1 MAAGNRQ
8 SRIKAPCCIKHGCIK
23 HCCIKHWVSLCLLLF
38 VAAMQNACTPYPESL
53 LSDYQARLQRVLPQA
68 QLTGQLSKAALPAM
82 PDVHR
87 LSLSI
92 PTATIDL
99 TDMLA
104 LDVCDLETLIAE
116 RNSSLGKVQTDAGVL
131 QYELRLLDKLGLCLT
146 TPARSQQ
153 LDAELIAKLQQI
165 YQQKQQ
171 QLPAVFAN
179 LLSRDQTLRQQLGGS
194 QRGVSPDQGGHAETL
209 QALQQLNRLR
219 QLILQRDYQAAGKVD
234 IHQALGTLHQTQLV
248 ADLQHSL
255 RLSQQFFLQLN
266 ADLAKR
272 SNTEL
277 CQADRNIRDN
287 LLMQIFIARVQ
298 SELARLDGMA
308 NELSAALL
316 QLYQQHPLQPTV
328 QQRLLAPQQALQQ
341 QLRQHVAFWQR
352 WRQCD
357 HPG

>member
-146 TPARSQQ
+146 TPARSNQ

-287 LLMQIFIARVQ
+287 LLTQIFIARVQ

>member
-8 SRIKAPCCIKHGCIK
+8 SRIKAPCCIKHG
-23 HCCIKHWVSLCLLLF
+23 CIKHWVSLCLLLF

-153 LDAELIAKLQQI
+153 LDAELITKLQQI

>member
-8 SRIKAPCCIKHGCIK
+8 SRIKACYLIRCLLRC
-23 HCCIKHWVSLCLLLF
+23 CLLLIV
-38 VAAMQNACTPYPESL
+38 VAVQSACTPYPESL
-53 LSDYQARLQRVLPQA
+53 LSDYQARLHRVLPQA
-68 QLTGQLSKAALPAM
+68 QFTESLNKAALPAL
-82 PDVHR
+82 PQVR
-87 LSLSI
+87 ELTQSL
-92 PTATIDL
+92 PAATIDL

-116 RNSSLGKVQTDAGVL
+116 RNSSLGKVQTDAGL
-131 QYELRLLDKLGLCLT
+131 LHYELRLLDKLGLCLT
-146 TPARSQQ
+146 TPALANQ
-153 LDAELIAKLQQI
+153 LDTELIAKLQQI
-165 YQQKQQ
+165 FLQKQQ

-179 LLSRDQTLRQQLGGS
+179 LLSRDQTLRQQLAGS
-194 QRGVSPDQGGHAETL
+194 QRGVASEQGGSSETL
-209 QALQQLNRLR
+209 QALQQLNKLR
-219 QLILQRDYQAAGKVD
+219 QLVQKQDYQAASQID
-234 IHQALGTLHQTQLV
+234 INQALGVLHQTQLI

-266 ADLAKR
+266 TALATL

-277 CQADRNIRDN
+277 CQADRSIRDN
-287 LLMQIFIARVQ
+287 LLTQIFIGRVQ
-298 SELARLDGMA
+298 AELARVDGIA

-328 QQRLLAPQQALQQ
+328 QDRLLAPQQALQH

-357 HPG
+357 QPG

>member
-8 SRIKAPCCIKHGCIK
+8 NRIKACYLIRGLF
-23 HCCIKHWVSLCLLLF
+23 SYCLLLF
-38 VAAMQNACTPYPESL
+38 ITAGISACTPYPETL
-53 LSDYQARLQRVLPQA
+53 LRDYQSRLQRLLPQA
-68 QLTGQLSKAALPAM
+68 ELTESLSKAELPPF
-82 PDVHR
+82 PDVR
-87 LSLSI
+87 ELTLPI
-92 PTATIDL
+92 PVATINL

-116 RNSSLGKVQTDAGVL
+116 RNSSLGKVQADAGL
-131 QYELRLLDKLGLCLT
+131 LHYELRLLDKLGQCLS
-146 TPARSQQ
+146 TPALYTQ
-153 LDAELIAKLQQI
+153 LDAELLVQLQQI

-179 LLSRDQTLRQQLGGS
+179 LLSRDQTLRQQLAGS
-194 QRGVSPDQGGHAETL
+194 QRGVTPEQGGSSETL
-209 QALQQLNRLR
+209 QALQQLNKLRL
-219 QLILQRDYQAAGKVD
+219 LVLQQEYQAASQ
-234 IHQALGTLHQTQLV
+234 ININQALGVLHQTQLL

-266 ADLAKR
+266 TALAR
-272 SNTEL
+272 LSNTEI
-277 CQADRNIRDN
+277 CQANRNIRDN
-287 LLMQIFIARVQ
+287 VLTQIFIGRVQ

-308 NELSAALL
+308 TELTAALL

-328 QQRLLAPQQALQQ
+328 RQRLLVPQQALQQ

-357 HPG
+357 QAD

>member
-8 SRIKAPCCIKHGCIK
+8 SRIKAHYCIK
-23 HCCIKHWVSLCLLLF
+23 HCCINHWVRCCLLLF

-53 LSDYQARLQRVLPQA
+53 LSDYQARLQRLLPQA
-68 QLTGQLSKAALPAM
+68 QLTGQLTKATVPAM
-82 PDVHR
+82 PDVHT

-92 PTATIDL
+92 PAATIDL

-116 RNSSLGKVQTDAGVL
+116 RNSSLGKVQTDAGLL

-146 TPARSQQ
+146 TPALSNQ

-179 LLSRDQTLRQQLGGS
+179 LLSRDQTLRQQLAGS
-194 QRGVSPDQGGHAETL
+194 QRGVTPDQGGSAETL
-209 QALQQLNRLR
+209 QALQHLNKLR
-219 QLILQRDYQAAGKVD
+219 QLVLQRDYQAASKVD
-234 IHQALGTLHQTQLV
+234 INQALGTLHQTQLL

-266 ADLAKR
+266 TALAR
-272 SNTEL
+272 LSNTEL

-287 LLMQIFIARVQ
+287 LLTQIFIGRVQ
-298 SELARLDGMA
+298 AELARFNGMA

-316 QLYQQHPLQPTV
+316 QLYQQHPLQPTI
-328 QQRLLAPQQALQQ
+328 QQRLLAPQLALQQ

-357 HPG
+357 RPG

>member
-8 SRIKAPCCIKHGCIK
+8 SRIKATCCIKHGCIK
-23 HCCIKHWVSLCLLLF
+23 HGCIKHWFSLCMLLI

-68 QLTGQLSKAALPAM
+68 QLTGQLHKAALPAM
-82 PDVHR
+82 PDVHK
-87 LSLSI
+87 LSLSV

-116 RNSSLGKVQTDAGVL
+116 RNSSLGKVQTDAGLL

-146 TPARSQQ
+146 TPARSNQ

-266 ADLAKR
+266 ADLATR

-287 LLMQIFIARVQ
+287 LLTQIFIARVQ

-328 QQRLLAPQQALQQ
+328 QQRLLAPQQALQH